1 MNARMAL
8 ANILSFAMQVAVVVA
23 AGAALA
29 RALRI
34 DEPRAML
41 AYWRALLLA
50 CLLLPLLQPWHIV
63 VPPSLRST
71 PTEIVETAVVTTAV
85 TVSEAPRSTPRP
97 FGELVLT
104 ALAAGIAVRALWL
117 LIGAFGLRRLRR
129 EALPFEPLPASVR
142 HAQERTGAQA
152 GMYVSHRVSSPITF
166 GVIRPVVLFPTS
178 VSTMPAP
185 VQEAIAC
192 HELIHVQR
200 RDWLHEV
207 AEELL
212 RALLWFHPGIWW
224 LIGRIRLTREQVVDQ
239 AAIRLI
245 DSRERYVE
253 ALLAVAVGG
262 SPTRFVPASPF
273 LRRHL
278 LKKRVARILQETA
291 MSTRRLIASFTVSA
305 AALAIAAAF
314 AVKSFP
320 LEAQGKAPAD
330 SGQPIQLVRG
340 GEQLLHGDL
349 PEYPGRAIKNKVEGD
364 VVVEMTLNDRGEVS
378 DARVLSGPEE
388 LRRATLEAV
397 LRWHYAPAAM
407 SSTSTQ
413 ATVRFKVPEL
423 NAEDVEKLTEVEKL
437 KVHDATLT
445 SKNLKKH
452 GEYDLVEL
460 KPEPHESEHLATYSV
475 ALRGDHELAKK
486 SMNWKIVE
494 LRKEPKFDGTSR
506 LVDLITERV
515 PEAAAKE
522 VLAQAG
528 VALGDPVTE
537 DTVKRIRQ
545 AAVAMDEHFLVRF
558 HEDKMVGG
566 VIVTILTR

>member
-50 CLLLPLLQPWHIV
+50 CLLLPLLQPWNIV

-85 TVSEAPRSTPRP
+85 TVSEAPRSTARP

-129 EALPFEPLPASVR
+129 EALPFDPLPAGVR

-178 VSTMPAP
+178 VSTMPAH

-314 AVKSFP
+314 AAKSFP

-364 VVVEMTLNDRGEVS
+364 VVVEMTLNERGEVS
-378 DARVLSGPEE
+378 DARVLSGPED

-413 ATVRFKVPEL
+413 ATLRFKAPEMKPEDVEKL
-423 NAEDVEKLTEVEKL
+423 AEAEDVEKLAEVKKL
-437 KVHDATLT
+437 KVHEATLT

-452 GEYDLVEL
+452 GEYRLGRREAGRERAPGDLL
-460 KPEPHESEHLATYSV
+460 C
-475 ALRGDHELAKK
+475 G
-486 SMNWKIVE
+486 
-494 LRKEPKFDGTSR
+494 
-506 LVDLITERV
+506 
-515 PEAAAKE
+515 
-522 VLAQAG
+522 AQG
-528 VALGDPVTE
+528 RP
-537 DTVKRIRQ
+537 
-545 AAVAMDEHFLVRF
+545 
-558 HEDKMVGG
+558 
-566 VIVTILTR
+566 

>member
-1 MNARMAL
+1 MNARIAL

-50 CLLLPLLQPWHIV
+50 CLLLPLLQPWNIV
-63 VPPSLRST
+63 VPPALESA
-71 PTEIVETAVVTTAV
+71 PTEIVETAVATTAV

-97 FGELVLT
+97 FRELVLT

-166 GVIRPVVLFPTS
+166 GVIRPVVLFPSS
-178 VSTMPAP
+178 VSTMPAH

-207 AEELL
+207 GEELL

-262 SPTRFVPASPF
+262 SATRFVPASPF

-320 LEAQGKAPAD
+320 LEAQSKAPAD
-330 SGQPIQLVRG
+330 SGQPIQVVSG
-340 GEQLLHGDL
+340 GEHLMHGDL
-349 PEYPGRAIKNKVEGD
+349 PHYPGRAVKGKIEGD

-378 DARVLSGPEE
+378 DARVLSGPDE
-388 LRRATLEAV
+388 LRKAALEAV
-397 LRWHYAPAAM
+397 LQWHYSPAAM

-413 ATVRFKVPEL
+413 ATLRFKAADL
-423 NAEDVEKLTEVEKL
+423 EKLESHETVVL
-437 KVHDATLT
+437 KKE
-445 SKNLKKH
+445 SKH
-452 GEYDLVEL
+452 GEEMIEI
-460 KPEPHESEHLATYSV
+460 KPDNHGEELATYFV
-475 ALRGDHELAKK
+475 ALKGDHALAKK

-494 LRKEPKFDGTSR
+494 ARRDPTFDGTSQ
-506 LVDLITERV
+506 LVDLVTERV
-515 PEAAAKE
+515 PDAAARE

-528 VALGDPVTE
+528 VAIGDAMTE
-537 DTVKRIRQ
+537 DTAKRIRR
-545 AAVAMDEHFLVRF
+545 AAEAMDEHFEVTFRQDKVR
-558 HEDKMVGG
+558 GG
-566 VIVTILTR
+566 VILTILAR

>member
-1 MNARMAL
+1 MNARMVL
-8 ANILSFAMQVAVVVA
+8 ANILSFAMQVAVVVT

-50 CLLLPLLQPWHIV
+50 CLLLPLLQPWNIV
-63 VPPSLRST
+63 VPPSLKSAT
-71 PTEIVETAVVTTAV
+71 TEIVETAVVTTAV
-85 TVSEAPRSTPRP
+85 TVSEAPRSTPRSA
-97 FGELVLT
+97 GELVLS

-129 EALPFEPLPASVR
+129 EAVPFEPLPASVR
-142 HAQERTGAQA
+142 IAQERTGAQA

-178 VSTMPAP
+178 VSTMPAH

-224 LIGRIRLTREQVVDQ
+224 LIGRIRLSREQVVDQ

-262 SPTRFVPASPF
+262 SATRFVPTSPF

-314 AVKSFP
+314 AAKSFP

-330 SGQPIQLVRG
+330 TGQPIQVVSG
-340 GEQLLHGDL
+340 GEHLMHGEL
-349 PEYPGRAIKNKVEGD
+349 PHYPGRAVKGKIEGD

-378 DARVLSGPEE
+378 DARVLSGPDE
-388 LRRATLEAV
+388 LRKAALEAV
-397 LRWHYAPAAM
+397 LQWHYSPAAM

-413 ATVRFKVPEL
+413 ATLRFKVPDL
-423 NAEDVEKLTEVEKL
+423 EKLESHATVVL
-437 KVHDATLT
+437 KEEGE
-445 SKNLKKH
+445 KH
-452 GEYDLVEL
+452 GEEVIEL
-460 KPEPHESEHLATYSV
+460 KPKRHGSEELTTYSV
-475 ALRGDHELAKK
+475 ALKGDHELAKK
-486 SMNWKIVE
+486 SMNWKIIE
-494 LRKEPKFDGTSR
+494 TRREPTFDGTSR

-515 PEAAAKE
+515 PDAAARE

-528 VALGDPVTE
+528 VAIGDAMTE
-537 DTVKRIRQ
+537 DTAKRIRQ
-545 AAVAMDEHFLVRF
+545 AAVAMDEHFEVTFRQDKVR
-558 HEDKMVGG
+558 GG
-566 VIVTILTR
+566 VILTILTR